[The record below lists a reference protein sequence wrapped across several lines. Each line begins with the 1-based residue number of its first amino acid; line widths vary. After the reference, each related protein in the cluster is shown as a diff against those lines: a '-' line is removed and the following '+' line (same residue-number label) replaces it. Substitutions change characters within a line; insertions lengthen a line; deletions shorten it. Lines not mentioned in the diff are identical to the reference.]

1 MTLIFKDIF
10 DIITIKV
17 SIMENLLTLID
28 LTPLQ
33 ISFMICVGVVGLVL
47 IFCAIFFPIR
57 HHYIRKKF
65 HEYYYKKIYR
75 VAFNQDYYLI
85 NDFLFRIDDS
95 TVMGI
100 DHILF
105 ADRYIFII
113 NDYFYDG
120 DLLGNADDKSL
131 IFVNKKGNKQ
141 YTDNP
146 FITSEKIVSRLSMIT
161 GIDSSLMVG
170 VVFVNNSCK
179 CFVKSESKQFYIVQR
194 KYFKMLI
201 KNVESRTVGR
211 INPVQLDS
219 AVKAIYRLNRRKHT
233 K

>member
-1 MTLIFKDIF
+1 M
-10 DIITIKV
+10 
-17 SIMENLLTLID
+17 SNQYLTLLN

-33 ISFMICVGVVGLVL
+33 ISFVIVAAVVLALGA
-47 IFCAIFFPIR
+47 FCGIFFPLR
-57 HHYIRKKF
+57 HLFIKKKF
-65 HEYYYKKIYR
+65 RQYYYQKIYR

-113 NDYFYDG
+113 NDYYYDG

-161 GIDSSLMVG
+161 GIDSSLMIG
-170 VVFVNNSCK
+170 VVLVNNSCK

-194 KYFKMLI
+194 KYFKMLV
-201 KNVESRTVGR
+201 KNIESRTVGR

-219 AVKAIYRLNRRKHT
+219 AVKAIYRLNRRKR

>member
-1 MTLIFKDIF
+1 MVDFISL
-10 DIITIKV
+10 V
-17 SIMENLLTLID
+17 SLTSW
-28 LTPLQ
+28 Q
-33 ISFMICVGVVGLVL
+33 IVFIVCASVVLAIGL
-47 IFCAIFFPIR
+47 FAAIFFPLR
-57 HHYIRKKF
+57 HRYIRLKF
-65 HEYYYKKIYR
+65 HEYDYKKIYR
-75 VAFNQDYYLI
+75 VAFNRDYYLI
-85 NDFLFRIDDS
+85 NNFLFRIDDS

-105 ADRYIFII
+105 ADRYIYII
-113 NDYFYDG
+113 NDYYYDG

-131 IFVNKKGNKQ
+131 IFVNKKGVKQ

-146 FITSEKIVSRLSMIT
+146 FINSEKIVSRLSMIT
-161 GIDSSLMVG
+161 GIDSSLMIG
-170 VVFVNNSCK
+170 VIFVNDGCK

-219 AVKAIYRLNRRKHT
+219 AVKAIYRLNRRKH

>member
-1 MTLIFKDIF
+1 MFTDYLA
-10 DIITIKV
+10 
-17 SIMENLLTLID
+17 LLD
-28 LTPLQ
+28 LNPLQ
-33 ISFMICVGVVGLVL
+33 ISFVVVAAFVVAVS
-47 IFCAIFFPIR
+47 IFCAIFFPLR
-57 HHYIRKKF
+57 HLFIKRKFRK
-65 HEYYYKKIYR
+65 YYYKKIYQI
-75 VAFNQDYYLI
+75 AFNQDYYLI

-105 ADRYIFII
+105 ADRYVFII
-113 NDYFYDG
+113 NDYYYEG

-131 IFVNKKGNKQ
+131 IFVDKKGKKQ

-146 FITSEKIVSRLSMIT
+146 FITSEKIISRLSMIT
-161 GIDSSLMVG
+161 GIDSSLMIG
-170 VVFVNNSCK
+170 VILVNNSCK

-194 KYFKMLI
+194 KFFKMLV

-219 AVKAIYRLNRRKHT
+219 AVKAIYRLNRRK
-233 K
+233 KK